1 MILDTA
7 ANTIAVF
14 KGISGAKVLST
25 SPDGSLA
32 LVSNSVGT
40 FVINLSTQT
49 STASTS
55 AGVAIQGQF
64 SPDSRAVYF
73 TTGGP
78 TLFAIDLSSG
88 TTLTYPQGANI
99 ADVSVLA
106 NGPLLYLAQAGAI
119 NALPTCNPQTGGIVD
134 SQTASNPTSMAT
146 LPNGA
151 GIVAV
156 DGTNLQYL
164 HNTANTQACPPAA
177 TQSITPIALAFATG
191 SPKQLLANYDG
202 SKAIVTSTGK
212 QVAVVNL
219 GSATSTSVTLGAS
232 ASVSG
237 IGDTTA
243 DSATF
248 YIGGTDNA
256 VHKIDLAGNTDSA
269 QIAVSLKDANSA
281 VVAPD
286 LIAVRNK

>member
-1 MILDTA
+1 
-7 ANTIAVF
+7 
-14 KGISGAKVLST
+14 
-25 SPDGSLA
+25 
-32 LVSNSVGT
+32 
-40 FVINLSTQT
+40 
-49 STASTS
+49 
-55 AGVAIQGQF
+55 
-64 SPDSRAVYF
+64 
-73 TTGGP
+73 
-78 TLFAIDLSSG
+78 
-88 TTLTYPQGANI
+88 
-99 ADVSVLA
+99 
-106 NGPLLYLAQAGAI
+106 
-119 NALPTCNPQTGGIVD
+119 
-134 SQTASNPTSMAT
+134 MAT

-177 TQSITPIALAFATG
+177 TQSITPIAMSFASG
-191 SPKQLLANYDG
+191 SPKQVLSSYDG

-212 QVAVVNL
+212 QVAIVNL
-219 GSATSTSVTLGAS
+219 SSATSTSVTLGAA

-237 IGDTTA
+237 TGDTTA

-256 VHKIDLAGNTDSA
+256 IHKIDLAGNTDSA